1 MSKKEEGYGVCRSV
15 EDAKMIAVK
24 AREEGL
30 RGCYPSAAVV
40 LADALNAQ
48 VPGTL
53 EVAAPFDY
61 IGEAMVTMSP
71 SWHGDDVSFA
81 ALRSVLAE
89 AIEALTKLDKIKK
102 ALFYGRALPED
113 FYPQQDLPLSQ
124 HDSETCLTLP
134 TWFEE
139 DKYGEYVIHAIIGAA
154 TETGELLEA
163 LQKVVINGEA
173 FDEVNMREEV
183 GDVFWYLAALAH
195 TCNFTFEDAQR
206 VNIAKLRARYP
217 NKFTAFDANNRNLTA
232 ERRILEGSPV
242 PPCVGHAVASD
253 EEEKISS
260 KNA

>member
-1 MSKKEEGYGVCRSV
+1 MNNEQGYGVCRTV
-15 EDAKMIAVK
+15 QEAHEIAAT
-24 AREEGL
+24 ARKEGL

-40 LADALNAQ
+40 LSDELKAQ
-48 VPGTL
+48 VPATL
-53 EVAAPFDY
+53 EAVEPFDY
-61 IGEAMVTMSP
+61 VAEAMVTMSP

-81 ALRSVLAE
+81 ALRTVLAE

-113 FYPQQDLPLSQ
+113 FQPQQDLPLSQ
-124 HDSETCLTLP
+124 HEPETCLTLP
-134 TWFEE
+134 AWFEE

-163 LQKVVINGEA
+163 LQKVIIKGEA

-217 NKFTAFDANNRNLTA
+217 NKFTAFDANNRNLNE
-232 ERRILEGSPV
+232 ERRILEG
-242 PPCVGHAVASD
+242 D
-253 EEEKISS
+253 EKISS
-260 KNA
+260 

>member
-1 MSKKEEGYGVCRSV
+1 MNNEQGYGVCRTV
-15 EDAKMIAVK
+15 QEAHEIAAT
-24 AREEGL
+24 ARKEGL

-40 LADALNAQ
+40 LADALKA
-48 VPGTL
+48 
-53 EVAAPFDY
+53 EISAPFDY
-61 IGEAMVTMSP
+61 VAEAMVTMSP

-81 ALRSVLAE
+81 ALRTVLAE

-113 FYPQQDLPLSQ
+113 FQPQQDLPLSQ
-124 HDSETCLTLP
+124 HEPETCLTLP
-134 TWFEE
+134 AWFEE

-163 LQKVVINGEA
+163 LQKVIIKGEA

-217 NKFTAFDANNRNLTA
+217 NKFTAFDANNRDLFG
-232 ERRILEGSPV
+232 ERRILEEG
-242 PPCVGHAVASD
+242 
-253 EEEKISS
+253 EKTSS
-260 KNA
+260 